1 MISKYGALSELNP
14 GQSARVRKLVCAG
27 KLRRRFLDLGLGE
40 NTKVACVGR
49 SPSGDPKAF
58 LIRGAV
64 IAIRN
69 RDSREI
75 LIEQERPSAH
85 GKTPAPRSVA
95 LAGNPNVGKSTVFN
109 GLTGLRQHTGNWPGK
124 TVEQASGSF
133 QTALHTYQ
141 LTDTPGA
148 YSLAAHSPEE
158 EITRDFLCFGGA
170 EAVIAVCDAT
180 CLERNLN
187 LVLQILELC
196 PKTLVCVNLMDE
208 AEKRGIRISLRTL
221 SRELGVPAVGVSARD
236 RQTLYA
242 LTEALDNLTDGH
254 KTSPS
259 VPVTYPAP
267 LEAAL
272 KILEPAVQ
280 EAASGLFPARW
291 LSLRLLEKD
300 ASLTE
305 KLRDYLGFDLEAVP
319 SVHTALEDARAVLQA
334 AELAD
339 CKTGAAEPEGKR
351 SGEGEGKEKR
361 GEEEKK
367 VGKEKE
373 ECGCGISGSS
383 RLSDVIGESI
393 LKRAE
398 EITAASV
405 QADQEAARK
414 TDRILD
420 QIFTSRLSGYPAMIL
435 LLILILWL
443 TITGANYPSRLL
455 SELLDGFRGTLDGLF
470 TALGAPG
477 WLQGIL
483 LDGAYRVLA
492 WVTAVMLPPMA
503 IFFPLF
509 TFLEDLGY
517 LPRIAYNLDHA
528 FQCCRSCGKQALTL
542 CMSFGCNAVGVTGCR
557 IIDSPRERMIA
568 VLTASFIPCNGRF
581 PALIALIALLGTF
594 LAGTASAGSAA
605 ALSPVPALVLTL
617 LILAAVCMALL
628 VSRLL
633 SVTVLRGLP
642 SAFTL
647 ELPPYRKPQIGKILI
662 RSLLDRTFF
671 VLGRAVSAAAPAGAL
686 IWLLANTRIHGSSL
700 LTLCA
705 GALEPFA
712 SLFGLDG
719 VILMGFLL
727 GLPANEIV
735 IPIIISAYLQ
745 QGVLTETGSLLSL
758 RGLLAAQGWNIVT
771 ALCTLVF
778 MLFHWPCATTLL
790 TIRKETGSWRWT
802 VFAAALPAAV
812 GLGLCFLIAQSAGI
826 LMAAPH

>member
-1 MISKYGALSELNP
+1 MISKYGALSELKP
-14 GQSARVRKLVCAG
+14 GQSARVRKLACTG

-40 NTKVACVGR
+40 DTKVACVGR
-49 SPSGDPKAF
+49 SPSGDPGAF

-69 RDSREI
+69 RDSRDI
-75 LIEQERPSAH
+75 LVERERPSAP
-85 GKTPAPRSVA
+85 GKTPAPKSAA

-109 GLTGLRQHTGNWPGK
+109 GLTGLHQHTGNWPGK
-124 TVEQASGSF
+124 TVEQASGFF

-208 AEKRGIRISLRTL
+208 AGKRGIQINLRLL

-236 RQTLYA
+236 RRTLYA

-254 KTSPS
+254 KTSP
-259 VPVTYPAP
+259 VTPVTYPAP

-272 KILEPAVQ
+272 KILEPSVQ
-280 EAASGLFPARW
+280 EAAAGLFPSRW
-291 LSLRLLEKD
+291 LSLRLLEND
-300 ASLTE
+300 ASLLA
-305 KLRDYLGFDLEAVP
+305 KLKDHLGFDLETVS
-319 SVHTALEDARAVLQA
+319 SVRPALEEARAVLQA
-334 AELAD
+334 ANLIN
-339 CKTGAAEPEGKR
+339 CGRCTAEP
-351 SGEGEGKEKR
+351 
-361 GEEEKK
+361 GEE
-367 VGKEKE
+367 
-373 ECGCGISGSS
+373 GCGKVPDSS
-383 RLSDVIGESI
+383 CLCDTIAESI

-398 EITAASV
+398 EITAKSV
-405 QADQEAARK
+405 QADMDSVRK

-420 QIFTSRLSGYPAMIL
+420 RIFTSPMTGYPAML
-435 LLILILWL
+435 LLLALILWL
-443 TITGANYPSRLL
+443 TIAGANYPSRLL
-455 SELLDGFRGTLDGLF
+455 SELLAGFRHVLDGLAA
-470 TALGAPG
+470 ALGAPG
-477 WLQGIL
+477 WLQGVL
-483 LDGAYRVLA
+483 LDGAYQVLA
-492 WVTAVMLPPMA
+492 WVVSVMLPPMA

-528 FQCCRSCGKQALTL
+528 FQRCRSCGKQALTL

-581 PALIALIALLGTF
+581 PALIALISLLVMF
-594 LAGTASAGSAA
+594 FAGTASEDSSGTFS
-605 ALSPVPALVLTL
+605 LVPALLLTF
-617 LILAAVCMALL
+617 LILAAVCMSLL

-647 ELPPYRKPQIGKILI
+647 ELPPYRKPQLGKILL
-662 RSLLDRTFF
+662 RSLLDRTLF
-671 VLGRAVSAAAPAGAL
+671 VLGRAVTAAAPAGAL
-686 IWLLANTRIHGSSL
+686 IWILANVQVSGASL
-700 LTLCA
+700 LSLCA
-705 GALEPFA
+705 GALDPFA

-719 VILMGFLL
+719 VILMAFLL

-735 IPIIISAYLQ
+735 IPIMLSAYLQ
-745 QGVLTETGSLLSL
+745 QGTLMETGSLLSL
-758 RGLLAAQGWNIVT
+758 RELLISQGWTSVT
-771 ALCTLVF
+771 ALCTLIF

-802 VFAAALPAAV
+802 VLAAALPAAV
-812 GLGLCFLIAQSAGI
+812 GLGLCFLIAQGAGLLPI
-826 LMAAPH
+826 

>member
-14 GQSARVRKLVCAG
+14 GQSARVRKLACTG
-27 KLRRRFLDLGLGE
+27 KLRRRFLDLGFGE
-40 NTKVACVGR
+40 NTKIACVGR

-58 LIRGAV
+58 LVRGAV

-75 LIEQERPSAH
+75 LIEQERPSAQ
-85 GKTPAPRSVA
+85 GKTPAPRSTA

-148 YSLAAHSPEE
+148 YSLSAHSPEE

-170 EAVIAVCDAT
+170 NTVIAVCDAT

-208 AEKRGIRISLRTL
+208 AEKRGIRVSLRAL
-221 SRELGVPAVGVSARD
+221 SRNLGVPAVGVSARN

-242 LTEALDNLTDGH
+242 LADALDDLTDGQ
-254 KTSPS
+254 KTGPAA
-259 VPVTYPAP
+259 PVIYPAP

-272 KILEPAVQ
+272 KILEPVVQ
-280 EAASGLFPARW
+280 ESVCGLFPARW
-291 LSLRLLEKD
+291 LSLRLLENE
-300 ASLTE
+300 ASLAE
-305 KLRDYLGFDLEAVP
+305 KLRDYLGFDLEKVP
-319 SVHTALEDARAVLQA
+319 SVHAALEEARAVLRA
-334 AELAD
+334 AELINCGKDTAETD
-339 CKTGAAEPEGKR
+339 KTEAGR
-351 SGEGEGKEKR
+351 
-361 GEEEKK
+361 
-367 VGKEKE
+367 
-373 ECGCGISGSS
+373 ISDFSC
-383 RLSDVIGESI
+383 LSDIIAQSI
-393 LKRAE
+393 LTRAE
-398 EITAASV
+398 EIADKSV
-405 QADQEAARK
+405 QADMDNARK

-420 QIFTSRLSGYPAMIL
+420 QIFTSRLSGYPAML
-435 LLILILWL
+435 LLLALILWL
-443 TITGANYPSRLL
+443 TIAGANYPSRLL
-455 SELLDGFRGTLDGLF
+455 SELLTGFQDVLDGLF
-470 TALGAPG
+470 TSLGAPG
-477 WLQGIL
+477 WLRGIL

-492 WVTAVMLPPMA
+492 WVVSVMLPPMA
-503 IFFPLF
+503 VFFPLF

-528 FQCCRSCGKQALTL
+528 FQRCRSCGKQALTL
-542 CMSFGCNAVGVTGCR
+542 CMSFGCNAAGVTGCR

-568 VLTASFIPCNGRF
+568 ILTASFIPCNGRF
-581 PALIALIALLGTF
+581 PALISLISLLVMF
-594 LAGTASAGSAA
+594 FAGTASTDAA
-605 ALSPVPALVLTL
+605 TAFSPVPALLLTL
-617 LILAAVCMALL
+617 LILSAAGISLL
-628 VSRLL
+628 FSRLL

-642 SAFTL
+642 SAFAL

-662 RSLLDRTFF
+662 RSLLDRTLF
-671 VLGRAVSAAAPAGAL
+671 VLGRAVSAAAPAGVL
-686 IWLLANTRIHGSSL
+686 IWLLANIRIQGSSL

-705 GALEPFA
+705 GALNPFA
-712 SLFGLDG
+712 ALFGLDG
-719 VILMGFLL
+719 AILMGFLL

-735 IPIIISAYLQ
+735 IPLILSIYLQ
-745 QGVLTETGSLLSL
+745 QGGLTETGNLLSL
-758 RGLLAAQGWNIVT
+758 HELLAAQGWTPVT

-802 VFAAALPAAV
+802 VLAAVLPAAV
-812 GLGLCFLIAQSAGI
+812 GLALCFLIAQGAGMIRFMTCASFISA
-826 LMAAPH
+826 